1 MLVESVP
8 LIKMSSKGTPTEK
21 ERVMTDQVEQNTE
34 EAQETVE
41 KQYSGQKIMCFI
53 SKKMVP
59 IEDTVEVDYAPGK
72 SYRVLPQY
80 IKYSQ

>member
-1 MLVESVP
+1 M
-8 LIKMSSKGTPTEK
+8 TETT
-21 ERVMTDQVEQNTE
+21 ENTE
-34 EAQETVE
+34 SIENAEAAETTT
-41 KQYSGQKIMCFI
+41 QYSGKKIMCFI

-80 IKYSQ
+80 IKYQQ

>member
-1 MLVESVP
+1 M
-8 LIKMSSKGTPTEK
+8 TE
-21 ERVMTDQVEQNTE
+21 NTE
-34 EAQETVE
+34 NTETTENTENTV
-41 KQYSGQKIMCFI
+41 QYSGQKIMCFI

-80 IKYSQ
+80 IKFQQ

>member
-1 MLVESVP
+1 
-8 LIKMSSKGTPTEK
+8 
-21 ERVMTDQVEQNTE
+21 MTIDVTEQNTDAAGE
-34 EAQETVE
+34 ETPE
-41 KQYSGQKIMCFI
+41 KTYSGQKIMCFI

-80 IKYSQ
+80 IKFEQE